1 MKKMKRKTVIAVGVV
16 AAIIAIIVASVLV
29 YYNNRQFS
37 YTMLDDGT
45 LEIKN
50 YLGKDSEV
58 HIPSKAFGRKV
69 TSIGKV
75 AFCMRED
82 ITLVEIP
89 DTVVKIGTQAFYCC
103 GELAIEGGENIEEIG
118 YGAFVSCQ
126 FIEELPQW
134 DELRI
139 IDDVAFASASG
150 VDGFVFGDN
159 VEHIGMLA
167 FDHSDVTDL
176 NLPSSI
182 KYIEGEAFNDTPFAS
197 KMEGY
202 VIVNDDILISFP
214 TDERVIVPEGIRLIS
229 NCNPRTEESDIKEFY
244 IPDTV
249 TMVEEI
255 LIYGTNGIRIYMP
268 SSVEKIG
275 VSKDF
280 SGITTLLYGDKENVT
295 LVCES
300 GSYAESYA
308 IKYNINY
315 EIVDSVQALYEAAVA
330 SETEQ

>member
-1 MKKMKRKTVIAVGVV
+1 MKKMRRKIVIAVGVV

-69 TSIGKV
+69 TSIGDL
-75 AFCMRED
+75 AFYNMD
-82 ITLVEIP
+82 FITCVEIP
-89 DTVVKIGTQAFYCC
+89 DTVVKIGIDSFSGC
-103 GELAIEGGENIEEIG
+103 EDLAIEGGENIEEIG
-118 YGAFVSCQ
+118 KGAFGACH

-134 DELRI
+134 DNLRK
-139 IDDVAFASASG
+139 IDALAFMAASG
-150 VDGFVFGDN
+150 VDGFVLGDN
-159 VEHIGMLA
+159 VEHIGRRA
-167 FDHSDVTDL
+167 FSNSDVTDL

-182 KYIEGEAFNDTPFAS
+182 KFIGYEAFSDTPFAS

-249 TMVEEI
+249 TRVEEI

-275 VSKDF
+275 VSKDV